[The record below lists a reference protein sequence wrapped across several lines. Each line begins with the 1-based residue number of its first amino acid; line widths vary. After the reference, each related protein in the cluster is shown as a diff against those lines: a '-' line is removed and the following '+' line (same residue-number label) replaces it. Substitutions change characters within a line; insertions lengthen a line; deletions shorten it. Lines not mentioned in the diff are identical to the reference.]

1 MGLDMF
7 LSCTKNTET
16 NEGNVKVTWKEVYW
30 RKANQIHNWF
40 VQNIQNGYDDCAEYS
55 LDAYDILELRNDC
68 AYVLKHPEEA
78 EDVLPTVGGMFFG
91 STDYGDWYWEEV
103 ERTMKE
109 LDEALK
115 EDYTNFYYTSSW

>member
-7 LSCTKNTET
+7 LACIKERET
-16 NEGNVKVTWKEVYW
+16 NEGDMKVSWKELYW

-40 VQNIQNGYDDCAEYS
+40 VQNIQNGYDDCDEYS

-68 AYVLKHPEEA
+68 AYVLKYPEEA
-78 EDVLPTVGGMFFG
+78 EDVLPTVGGIFFG

-103 ERTMKE
+103 ERTLKE
-109 LDEALK
+109 LDEVLQ
-115 EDYTNFYYTSSW
+115 EDYTKFYYKSSW